1 MAFLRNLVPEGLAG
15 CVALAEAMGRTQ
27 HRILLQRTKASVHG
41 VCALANGLA
50 TPLLRGERCI
60 RKGCRSRVA
69 SRRFNPRGARV
80 LFWMHQGWPT
90 PGDPSVE
97 CNVTKIHVLRL
108 RQVPP
113 AASALIF
120 AFPFGDGD
128 ALCSLGNFRFYLSV
142 SVVCLIWSRIILT
155 KLLWNWGRGFLAS

>member
-27 HRILLQRTKASVHG
+27 HGILLQRTKASVHG

-69 SRRFNPRGARV
+69 RRRFNPRGASV
-80 LFWMHQGWPT
+80 LF
-90 PGDPSVE
+90 
-97 CNVTKIHVLRL
+97 
-108 RQVPP
+108 
-113 AASALIF
+113 
-120 AFPFGDGD
+120 
-128 ALCSLGNFRFYLSV
+128 
-142 SVVCLIWSRIILT
+142 
-155 KLLWNWGRGFLAS
+155 